1 MGCPCARPS
10 INQAFDSPVGGLV
23 ISYLERQS
31 DQGSFHGHVGIL
43 GEVRAA
49 RIRRKGIGIMHRR
62 YPIKVKVMSPK
73 TGTKKYP
80 NLDRGLAFD
89 AYSASLEG
97 KER

>member
-10 INQAFDSPVGGLV
+10 INQAFDSPAVGGLV
-23 ISYLERQS
+23 IISYLERQS

-49 RIRRKGIGIMHRR
+49 RIRSKGIIHQRH
-62 YPIKVKVMSPK
+62 PIKLKVMSPK
-73 TGTKKYP
+73 TVTKKYP

-89 AYSASLEG
+89 ASLEG
-97 KER
+97 KQRC